1 VSGDYGFTVTAAV
14 GSPGNV
20 NSSYYR
26 NKPIVMLCGGP
37 ASDHGIVIG
46 IPCRL
51 VTAPASDLK
60 FSGIGELL
68 PMPAKDV
75 REAERD
81 RERWVVLEPA
91 DKAAP
96 WPKELFGEQVRLE
109 YDPEAMTAAQA
120 RHARPRSG

>member
-1 VSGDYGFTVTAAV
+1 MIGEYGFTVTAV

-20 NSSYYR
+20 NSAYYR
-26 NKPIVMLCGGP
+26 GKPVVMLCGGP

-51 VTAPASDLK
+51 VVAPASDLK

-68 PMPAKDV
+68 PMPKKGV
-75 REAERD
+75 IEAERD
-81 RERWVVLEPA
+81 RERWVVLEPV
-91 DKAAP
+91 DVSAP

-109 YDPEAMTAAQA
+109 YDPAAMAAAQA
-120 RHARPRSG
+120 RLARPLG

>member
-1 VSGDYGFTVTAAV
+1 MSGGYGFTVTAV

-20 NSSYYR
+20 NSAYYR
-26 NKPIVMLCGGP
+26 GRPVVMLCGGP
-37 ASDHGIVIG
+37 AADHGVVIG

-75 REAERD
+75 MEAERGG
-81 RERWVVLEPA
+81 ERWVVLEPA
-91 DKAAP
+91 DKATP

-109 YDPEAMTAAQA
+109 YDPEAMAAAQA
-120 RHARPRSG
+120 RLVRPPGG